1 MIGLECEYTIVYKK
15 CRINFTGER
24 ELVEWTAMQSTS
36 TFRAESMN
44 ISLLIAGRRGARG
57 KRGHKEAIM
66 SRNMLKL
73 TEANQS
79 SHAKAN
85 AGRKKRKRKRSV
97 IETEEP
103 RLLRLRLEQVKEPQ
117 NSAIKKA
124 DCQSSHS
131 VNKREVK
138 HTRYVVELVGH
149 QTVRFEK
156 EAGWQERRQ
165 TREKEALKATKRK
178 LQKQISESDGQ
189 TERLEMEEGRQQK
202 EVKFSAE
209 QQAVHSKKKTKLGK
223 RRSK

>member
-1 MIGLECEYTIVYKK
+1 
-15 CRINFTGER
+15 
-24 ELVEWTAMQSTS
+24 MQSTS

-66 SRNMLKL
+66 SRNM

-79 SHAKAN
+79 SHVKAN

-103 RLLRLRLEQVKEPQ
+103 RPLRLRLEQVKEPQ
-117 NSAIKKA
+117 NSAIKKT

-138 HTRYVVELVGH
+138 HARYVVELVGH

-165 TREKEALKATKRK
+165 SREKEARKATKRK
-178 LQKQISESDGQ
+178 LQKHISESDGQ

-202 EVKFSAE
+202 DVKFSTE
-209 QQAVHSKKKTKLGK
+209 QQAVYSKKKTKLGK

>member
-1 MIGLECEYTIVYKK
+1 M
-15 CRINFTGER
+15 
-24 ELVEWTAMQSTS
+24 EWTAMQSTS

-73 TEANQS
+73 TEENQS
-79 SHAKAN
+79 SQTKAN

-103 RLLRLRLEQVKEPQ
+103 RPLRLRLEQVKEPQ
-117 NSAIKKA
+117 TSAIKKT
-124 DCQSSHS
+124 DRQSSHS

-138 HTRYVVELVGH
+138 HARYVVELVGH

-156 EAGWQERRQ
+156 EAGWQERRK
-165 TREKEALKATKRK
+165 TREKEAIKATKRK
-178 LQKQISESDGQ
+178 LQKHISESDGQ
-189 TERLEMEEGRQQK
+189 TKRLEMEEGRQQK
-202 EVKFSAE
+202 DVKFSAE
-209 QQAVHSKKKTKLGK
+209 QQAVYSKKKTKRGK